1 MRHLFVALLGL
12 LLGVAGG
19 SAAIYYNPFTES
31 SSSAPAATDRV
42 LRYSL
47 PDQVLEFSLGED
59 ARLVGQPVGEDAL
72 WEETIARA
80 AVLGLTLDNDSNQPT
95 AVASRVMATSSATD
109 LLLEGVLVRDYW
121 LVTIPREGTLF
132 VEADSNVWP
141 FLKQALLPT
150 WLLDRPWHGPSDY
163 WPTAGPGADGTA
175 LVMGTAGEFEGAEG
189 SAVERYTVTAINQQ
203 DRTIAARGELYLHL
217 PGPQVAVQE

>member
-1 MRHLFVALLGL
+1 MRHLLVALLGL

-19 SAAIYYNPFTES
+19 SAVIYYNPFTES
-31 SSSAPAATDRV
+31 SSSAPAPTDRV

-59 ARLVGQPVGEDAL
+59 ARLMGQPVGEDAL

-80 AVLGLTLDNDSNQPT
+80 AVLGLTLDNDADQPA

-141 FLKQALLPT
+141 FLKQALIPA
-150 WLLDRPWHGPSDY
+150 WLLDRPWQGPSDY

-175 LVMGTAGEFEGAEG
+175 LVTGTAGEFEGAEG
-189 SAVERYTVTAINQQ
+189 SAIERYTVTAVNRQ